1 MPSFDVVSK
10 VEMQEVD
17 NALQQTRREVQ
28 QRYDFKGSKT
38 EIDFDREKSSI
49 VVTSDDEFRVK
60 AVVEILQGKLAKR
73 SVSLKSLEYGKIEPA
88 GGGLAR
94 QSIQVHQGLETD
106 DARELVK
113 MIKASKV
120 KVQAQVQDDQIRV
133 TGKKRDDLQEVIQ
146 LLRTADFRRP
156 LQFVNMRD

>member
-10 VEMQEVD
+10 VDMQEVA
-17 NALQQTRREVQ
+17 NALQQTRKEVQ

-38 EIDFDREKSSI
+38 EIEQEKNVLKI
-49 VVTSDDEFRVK
+49 LSDDDFKVK
-60 AVVEILQGKLAKR
+60 AVVDVLQSKLIKR
-73 SVSLKSLEYGKIEPA
+73 SVNLKSLEYGKIEPA

-94 QSIQVHQGLETD
+94 QAITIHEGLDTD
-106 DARELVK
+106 AAREVVK
-113 MIKASKV
+113 LIKDSKV
-120 KVQAQVQDDQIRV
+120 KVQAQVQDDQVRV

-146 LLRTADFRRP
+146 VLRAADFRRP